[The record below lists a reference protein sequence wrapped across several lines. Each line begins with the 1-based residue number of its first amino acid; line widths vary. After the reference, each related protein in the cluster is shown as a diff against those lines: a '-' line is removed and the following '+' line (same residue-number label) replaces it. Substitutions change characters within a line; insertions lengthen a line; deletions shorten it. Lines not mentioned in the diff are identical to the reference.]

1 MKKSELKKVIEAA
14 LLAADAPLSVN
25 QIRKLF
31 ADQEIPKNAEVKKA
45 IESLIDDCKDRG
57 VELREVA
64 SGFRYQVR
72 QEQAPLV
79 AKLWDE
85 KPPRYTKALLETL
98 ALIAYRQPVTRGE
111 IEGVRGVSVS
121 SNIIHSLIERNWI
134 KVIGH
139 KEVPGRPA
147 LFATTNE
154 FLDYFNLKSLQE
166 LPTLEE
172 ITDLEAIN
180 PELKLVSS
188 LEVVASEKDD
198 PAAVGESDAEGES
211 VEEVIDIQSVQVT
224 ELAEDTSNV
233 TKH

>member
-1 MKKSELKKVIEAA
+1 MKKNELKKIIEAA
-14 LLAADAPLSVN
+14 LLAADGPLTVN
-25 QIRKLF
+25 QLKKLF
-31 ADQEIPKNAEVKKA
+31 ADQEVPKTADFKKA
-45 IESLIDDCKDRG
+45 LEALTDDCKDRG

-64 SGFRYQVR
+64 SGYRYQVR
-72 QEQAPLV
+72 QEQANLV

-85 KPPRYTKALLETL
+85 RPPRYTKALLETL

-111 IEGVRGVSVS
+111 IEQVRGVTVS
-121 SNIIHSLIERNWI
+121 SNIIHSLMERNWI

-147 LFATTNE
+147 LFATTAE

-172 ITDLEAIN
+172 ITDLDSIN
-180 PELKLVSS
+180 PELKLVAG
-188 LEVVASEKDD
+188 LEVVADEK
-198 PAAVGESDAEGES
+198 AAAEDKVDGEAIE
-211 VEEVIDIQSVQVT
+211 IQSVAVA
-224 ELAEDTSNV
+224 EVAEDLSNV

>member
-1 MKKSELKKVIEAA
+1 MKKNELKKVIEAA
-14 LLAADAPLSVN
+14 LLAADGPLSVN
-25 QIRKLF
+25 QIRSLF
-31 ADQEIPKNAEVKKA
+31 ADQEIPKPAEVKKA
-45 IESLIDDCKDRG
+45 IEALVADCEDRG

-85 KPPRYTKALLETL
+85 RPPRYTKALLETL

-121 SNIIHSLIERNWI
+121 SNIVHSLIERNWI

-154 FLDYFNLKSLQE
+154 FLDYFNLKTLE
-166 LPTLEE
+166 DLPTLEE
-172 ITDLEAIN
+172 ITDLDALN
-180 PELKLVSS
+180 PELKLVST
-188 LEVVASEKDD
+188 LELVENKKTDEAKD
-198 PAAVGESDAEGES
+198 GES
-211 VEEVIDIQSVQVT
+211 EEQIKIQSVPVA
-224 ELAEDTSNV
+224 EINEDTSNV